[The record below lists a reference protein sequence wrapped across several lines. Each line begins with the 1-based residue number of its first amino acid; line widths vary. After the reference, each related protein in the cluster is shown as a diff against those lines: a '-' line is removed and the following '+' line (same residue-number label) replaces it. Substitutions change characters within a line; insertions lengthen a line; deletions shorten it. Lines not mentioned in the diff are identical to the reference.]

1 MPLDSI
7 LDIES
12 LLKPITE
19 DKPQGDDIREDRSPS
34 SHYYRIKDARNDG
47 RSAERSAMFDE
58 GADTITPWQTVID
71 EAQAILKEQ
80 SKDIEVA
87 CWMIE
92 GLIRLHGFS
101 GMHDGF
107 KLLSEMIDQYWEDLY
122 PEPDEDGIETKVLPI
137 TGLNG
142 ESGEG
147 TLLAPM
153 RNTQLAGDY
162 DDQPFTYWEYLQ
174 ARNADQVKDDD
185 EKAARIDS
193 LGYSIKGIESSI
205 ANGDGQF
212 YTHLLETLEAT
223 QTCYKDLSATLRK
236 YCGND
241 APPSSN
247 INKLLD
253 EIIRTCQF
261 IFSDKLIVEAPEP
274 DPIDAPEQASAN
286 DITGQQ
292 AATPQ
297 VTSAMVVREGTII
310 DREDAL
316 KRLSDIAEY
325 FRRYEPHTPIGP
337 GIERIMKWGRMT
349 VSELM
354 MELLPDEQAK
364 GIYSQLTGVALD
376 GSDTK
381 TYVAPPKPIAQAA
394 AQPSNNASSSAGDS
408 TPSNEAAPEEPKNL
422 GW

>member
-1 MPLDSI
+1 MPLDNV
-7 LDIES
+7 LDIDS
-12 LLKPITE
+12 LLEPISE
-19 DKPQGDDIREDRSPS
+19 ESPHGADIREDRSPD

-58 GADTITPWQTVID
+58 SADTITPWETVID
-71 EAQAILKEQ
+71 EAQTILKTQ
-80 SKDIEVA
+80 AKDIEVT
-87 CWMIE
+87 CWLIE
-92 GLIRLHGFS
+92 GLIRLHGYS
-101 GMHDGF
+101 GLYDGF
-107 KLLSEMIDQYWEDLY
+107 KLLEQIIEQYWDNLY

-153 RNTQLAGDY
+153 RNTPLTEDY
-162 DDQPFTYWEYLQ
+162 AEQPFTYWEYLQ

-193 LGYSIKGIESSI
+193 LGYSIQSI
-205 ANGDGQF
+205 QNGVANGDSRF
-212 YTHLLETLEAT
+212 YTDLVGTLEQT
-223 QTCYKDLSATLRK
+223 QACYKSLIATLRTH
-236 YCGND
+236 CGND

-247 INKLLD
+247 INNLLD
-253 EIIRTCQF
+253 EILRTSQF
-261 IFSDKLIVEAPEP
+261 IFADKLIVEPEP
-274 DPIDAPEQASAN
+274 TEEAPVPAAGDNTAS
-286 DITGQQ
+286 TQG
-292 AATPQ
+292 ATTTQ
-297 VTSAMVVREGTII
+297 TATSMMVREGAIV

-316 KRLSDIAEY
+316 KRLGDIAEY

-349 VSELM
+349 VAELM

-381 TYVAPPKPIAQAA
+381 AYVAPPSPKPVAQAA
-394 AQPSNNASSSAGDS
+394 ASTEEQSAGADTQAAAPASSSM
-408 TPSNEAAPEEPKNL
+408 

>member
-12 LLKPITE
+12 LLKPISE

-87 CWMIE
+87 CWLIE
-92 GLIRLHGFS
+92 GLIRLHGFR

-153 RNTQLAGDY
+153 RNTPLAGEY

-174 ARNADQVKDDD
+174 ARNADQVKDED

-193 LGYSIKGIESSI
+193 LGYSVKGIESSI
-205 ANGDGQF
+205 ASGDGQF
-212 YTHLLETLEAT
+212 YTQLLETLQAT

-236 YCGND
+236 YCGHD

-261 IFSDKLIVEAPEP
+261 IFADKLIVEAPEP
-274 DPIDAPEQASAN
+274 APVEISENESTEGAA
-286 DITGQQ
+286 TGQSTTQ
-292 AATPQ
+292 AT
-297 VTSAMVVREGTII
+297 TAMVIREGAII

-354 MELLPDEQAK
+354 IELLPDEQAK

-381 TYVAPPKPIAQAA
+381 TYVAPPKPVAQAA
-394 AQPSNNASSSAGDS
+394 PKTADNDSSAAS
-408 TPSNEAAPEEPKNL
+408 ATLEPAPAAPSDTS
-422 GW
+422 W